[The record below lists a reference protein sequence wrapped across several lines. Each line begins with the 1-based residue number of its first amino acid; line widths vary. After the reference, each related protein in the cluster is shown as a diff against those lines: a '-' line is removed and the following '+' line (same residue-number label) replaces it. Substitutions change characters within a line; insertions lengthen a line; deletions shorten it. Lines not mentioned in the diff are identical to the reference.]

1 MQDVIAFQRSVFEGT
16 IYDMTAD
23 LDWYVPDG
31 KGGLVKS
38 PLATPFPT
46 REMRKLLDITWRRN
60 GSRGGYGMVAQLRSW
75 LPDPIGG
82 VYWFYV
88 DNQYVST
95 YVPIYVGV
103 QEISPLYKTY
113 NPDEYDENSARWVI
127 DFVDNLLYLKW
138 QEAIKDLRAL
148 RDPLERSFFENQR
161 TIELK
166 ALTLYKKKPE
176 LAKRFLTNYTKR
188 CMEKTV
194 RMYRELRKVL
204 ITKYTNN
211 KQGM

>member
-1 MQDVIAFQRSVFEGT
+1 
-16 IYDMTAD
+16 
-23 LDWYVPDG
+23 
-31 KGGLVKS
+31 
-38 PLATPFPT
+38 
-46 REMRKLLDITWRRN
+46 
-60 GSRGGYGMVAQLRSW
+60 
-75 LPDPIGG
+75 
-82 VYWFYV
+82 
-88 DNQYVST
+88 
-95 YVPIYVGV
+95 
-103 QEISPLYKTY
+103 
-113 NPDEYDENSARWVI
+113 VI

-166 ALTLYKKKPE
+166 ALSLYKKKPK

-194 RMYRELRKVL
+194 RMYRELRKIL